1 LQSIF
6 VNLKNN
12 EIVVIIFKKK
22 RVSRMIT
29 NTELEYKGDLYPSEI
44 VSFKQEGDS
53 VYFHTDNSV
62 ILKLTV
68 LRDSMIRFRYT
79 TKGYFSNDFSY
90 AIDKSHSHGYNF
102 LEVTED
108 NHHYQIKTS
117 KVQCRIQKIDMRV
130 SIYDLNENVL
140 LEDELGFH
148 WEESYEYGGNIVK
161 MSKASKDGECFYGL
175 GDKATQLNL
184 KGKRVENFATDQYAF
199 SKDQEP
205 LYKVVPFYIGLQKK
219 ESYGIFFDN
228 TFRTYFDFCHERRNV
243 TSFWAEGGEMNY
255 YFIYGPLMQD
265 VVTTYTDLTGKP
277 ELPPLWALG
286 YHQCKWSYYPE
297 SNVKEVAAKF
307 RELQIPCDAIY
318 LDIDY
323 MDGFRCFIWNKNYF
337 PDPKRMVAE
346 LAEDGFKTIVIIDPG
361 IKIDKEYSIYKEA
374 LEKDYFCKRADGPFM
389 KGKVWPGECN
399 FPDYTNP
406 EVREWWAG
414 LFKEL
419 ISDIGVK
426 GVWNDM
432 NEPAVMEVP
441 NKTFPMDVRHN
452 YDGNPCSHRKA
463 HNIYGTQMARATYHG
478 VKRFA
483 YPKRPFVITRSA
495 YAGAQRYTSSW
506 TGDNVASWE
515 HLWIANIQVQRMC
528 ISGMGFTGSDIGGFA
543 EQPSGE
549 LYARW
554 IQLGVFHPF
563 CRTHS
568 SGDHG
573 DQEPW
578 AFDEE
583 VIDITRK
590 FVNLRY
596 QLLPYLY
603 TMFWQYIEEG
613 IPMLKPLVYYD
624 QDDTQTHYR
633 NDEFIFGNQIL
644 VCPILEPNSLGRRMY
659 IPNGQWYNYWTN
671 EFISGGKEI
680 WVDTKFDQIPIFV
693 KAGAIIPKYPVQQY
707 VGEKEI
713 TELTLDLYFNEG
725 KEKSEI
731 YEDAQ
736 DGYDYK
742 KGRYSLL
749 SLQTIGKEKELIVQ
763 LHKEGKYITSYSTFK
778 INLFGLPFS
787 VKEIEIDNVKIDFD
801 RKSLDKENYL
811 IIDKEFTELHIIGN

>member
-1 LQSIF
+1 
-6 VNLKNN
+6 
-12 EIVVIIFKKK
+12 
-22 RVSRMIT
+22 MIT
-29 NTELEYKGDLYPSEI
+29 NTELEYKGDLYPTKI
-44 VSFKQEGDS
+44 VAFEHDVDS
-53 VYFHTDNSV
+53 IYFHTDNSV
-62 ILKLTV
+62 ILKITV
-68 LRDSMIRFRYT
+68 LRDSLIRFRFT

-90 AIDKSHSHGYNF
+90 AVDKSHSHGYNF
-102 LEVTED
+102 LEVSEVED
-108 NHHYQIKTS
+108 YYQVKTS
-117 KVQCRIQKIDMRV
+117 KVKCRIQKIDMRL
-130 SIYDLNENVL
+130 SIFDLEENII

-175 GDKATQLNL
+175 GDKATQMNL
-184 KGKRVENFATDQYAF
+184 KGKRLENFATDQYAF
-199 SKDQEP
+199 QKDQEP
-205 LYKVVPFYIGLQKK
+205 LYKVVPFYIGLQNKQ
-219 ESYGIFFDN
+219 SYGIFFDN

-243 TSFWAEGGEMNY
+243 TSYWAEGGEMNY
-255 YFIYGPLMQD
+255 YFIYGPQMQD

-297 SNVKEVAAKF
+297 SNLKDVAAKF
-307 RELQIPCDAIY
+307 RELQIPCDALY

-323 MDGFRCFIWNKNYF
+323 MDGFRCFTWNKDYF

-346 LAEDGFKTIVIIDPG
+346 LAEDGFKTVVIIDPG
-361 IKIDKEYSIYKEA
+361 IKIDKEYAVYKEA
-374 LEKDYFCKRADGPFM
+374 LEKDYFCKRADGPYM

-406 EVREWWAG
+406 TVREWWAG

-441 NKTFPMDVRHN
+441 NKTFPMDVRHD

-506 TGDNVASWE
+506 TGDNVATWE
-515 HLWIANIQVQRMC
+515 HLWIANIQVQRMS

-624 QDDTQTHYR
+624 QDDIQTHYR

-659 IPNGQWYNYWTN
+659 IPRGYWYNYWTN
-671 EFISGGKEI
+671 EVVRGGKEI

-707 VGEKEI
+707 VGELEFE
-713 TELTLDLYFNEG
+713 ELTLDIYYKEG
-725 KEKSEI
+725 KEKSVV

-742 KGRYSLL
+742 KGRYSFL
-749 SLQTIGKEKELIVQ
+749 SFKTTGKENELIIQ
-763 LHKEGKYITSYSTFK
+763 LHKEGKYDTNYSKYK
-778 INLFGLPFS
+778 INLIGLPFK
-787 VKEIEIDNVKIDFD
+787 VETIEIDNVEVSFD
-801 RKSLDKENYL
+801 ENTLKKEGYL
-811 IIDKEFTELHIIGN
+811 IVDKEFTALHITGE

>member
-1 LQSIF
+1 
-6 VNLKNN
+6 
-12 EIVVIIFKKK
+12 
-22 RVSRMIT
+22 MIT
-29 NTELEYKGDLYPSEI
+29 NTALEYKGDLYPSKI
-44 VSFKQEGDS
+44 VSYEHEGDTI
-53 VYFHTDNSV
+53 FFNTDNKV
-62 ILKLTV
+62 ILKVTI
-68 LRDSMIRFRYT
+68 LRDSLIRFRFT

-90 AIDKSHSHGYNF
+90 AIDKTQLHGYNF
-102 LEVTED
+102 LELTEEET
-108 NHHYQIKTS
+108 YFQIRTS
-117 KVQCRIQKIDMRV
+117 KVKCKIQKRDLRL
-130 SIYDLNENVL
+130 SIYDLNDFL
-140 LEDELGFH
+140 ILEDELGFH

-161 MSKASKDGECFYGL
+161 MSKSSKDGECFYGL
-175 GDKATQLNL
+175 GDKATQMNL
-184 KGKRVENFATDQYAF
+184 KGKRLENFATDQYAF
-199 SKDQEP
+199 QKEQDP
-205 LYKVVPFYIGLQKK
+205 LYKVVPFYIGLHNKQ
-219 ESYGIFFDN
+219 SYGIFFDN
-228 TFRTYFDFCHERRNV
+228 TFRTFFDFCQERRNV
-243 TSFWAEGGEMNY
+243 ASFWAEGGEMNY
-255 YFIYGPLMQD
+255 YFIYGPQMED

-277 ELPPLWALG
+277 ELPPLWVLG

-297 SNVKEVAAKF
+297 SKVKEITSKF
-307 RELQIPCDAIY
+307 RELKIPCDAIY

-323 MDGFRCFIWNKNYF
+323 MEGFRCFTWNNEYF

-361 IKIDKEYSIYKEA
+361 IKIDKDYWVYKEA
-374 LEKDYFCKRADGPFM
+374 LEKDYFCKRADGPYM

-406 EVREWWAG
+406 VVREWWAG

-441 NKTFPMDVRHN
+441 NKTFPMDVRHS

-478 VKRFA
+478 VKRFT

-495 YAGAQRYTSSW
+495 YSGAQRYTSSW
-506 TGDNVASWE
+506 TGDNVATWE
-515 HLWIANIQVQRMC
+515 HLWIANIQVQRMS

-543 EQPSGE
+543 EQPTGE

-573 DQEPW
+573 NQEPW

-583 VIDITRK
+583 VINITRK
-590 FVNLRY
+590 FVSLRY

-644 VCPILEPNSLGRRMY
+644 VCPILEPNALGRRMY
-659 IPNGQWYNYWTN
+659 IPRGEWYNYWTN
-671 EFISGGKEI
+671 EFAIGGREVWI
-680 WVDTKFDQIPIFV
+680 DTKFDEIPVFV

-707 VGEKEI
+707 VGELEFD
-713 TELTLDLYFNEG
+713 ELTLDLYFKNG
-725 KEKSEI
+725 KEKSVV

-742 KGRYSLL
+742 KGRYSFL
-749 SLQTIGKEKELIVQ
+749 SFKTIGKEKELIVQ
-763 LHKEGKYITSYSTFK
+763 LHKEGKYDTPYSKYK
-778 INLFGLPFS
+778 INLIGLPFK
-787 VKEIEIDNVKIDFD
+787 VTEIEIDNEKVEFD
-801 RKSLDKENYL
+801 QIAFELNGFL
-811 IIDKEFTELHIIGN
+811 IVDKEFTELHIIGQ

>member
-1 LQSIF
+1 
-6 VNLKNN
+6 
-12 EIVVIIFKKK
+12 
-22 RVSRMIT
+22 MIT
-29 NTELEYKGDLYPSEI
+29 NTQLEYKGNLYPNKIISYI
-44 VSFKQEGDS
+44 QEVDS
-53 VYFHTDNSV
+53 IFFHTSNSV
-62 ILKLTV
+62 ILKVTV
-68 LRDSMIRFRYT
+68 LRDSMIRFRFT

-102 LEVTED
+102 LEVTEMPD
-108 NHHYQIKTS
+108 FYQIKTS
-117 KVQCRIQKIDMRV
+117 KVQCRIQKADLRL
-130 SIYDLNENVL
+130 SIYDLNENMI

-161 MSKASKDGECFYGL
+161 MSKASKDGESFYGL
-175 GDKATQLNL
+175 GDKATQQNL
-184 KGKRVENFATDQYAF
+184 KGKRLENFATDQYAF
-199 SKDQEP
+199 QKDQEP
-205 LYKVVPFYIGLQKK
+205 LYKVVPFYIGLQNKQA
-219 ESYGIFFDN
+219 YGIFFDN
-228 TFRTYFDFCHERRNV
+228 TFRTYFDFCQERRNV

-255 YFIYGPLMQD
+255 YFIYGPQMQD

-286 YHQCKWSYYPE
+286 YHQCKWSYFPE
-297 SNVKEVAAKF
+297 SNVKEITAKF

-323 MDGFRCFIWNKNYF
+323 MEGFRCFTWNKEYF

-346 LAEDGFKTIVIIDPG
+346 LAEDGFKTVVIIDPG
-361 IKIDKEYSIYKEA
+361 IKIDKEYSVYKEA
-374 LEKDYFCKRADGPFM
+374 LEKDYFCKRADGPYM

-406 EVREWWAG
+406 AVREWWAG

-441 NKTFPMDVRHN
+441 NKTFPMDVRHD

-463 HNIYGTQMARATYHG
+463 HNIYGTQMARATYEG

-483 YPKRPFVITRSA
+483 YPKRPFIITRSA
-495 YAGAQRYTSSW
+495 YSGAQRYTSSW
-506 TGDNVASWE
+506 TGDNVATWE
-515 HLWIANIQVQRMC
+515 HLWVANVQVQRMS

-578 AFDEE
+578 AFDIE
-583 VIDITRK
+583 VINITRK

-603 TMFWQYIEEG
+603 TMFWQYIEDG
-613 IPMLKPLVYYD
+613 VPMLKPLVYYD
-624 QDDTQTHYR
+624 QEDTQTHYR
-633 NDEFIFGNQIL
+633 NDEFVFGNQIL
-644 VCPILEPNSLGRRMY
+644 VCPILEPNAVGRRMY
-659 IPNGQWYNYWTN
+659 VPRGEWYNYWTN
-671 EFISGGKEI
+671 AQIEGGKEI
-680 WVDTKFDQIPIFV
+680 WIDTKYDEIPVFV

-707 VGEKEI
+707 VGELQFD
-713 TELTLDLYFNEG
+713 ELILDLYYKTG
-725 KEKSEI
+725 KEKSVV

-742 KGRYSLL
+742 KGRYSFL
-749 SLQTIGKEKELIVQ
+749 SFQTTGKEKELIIQ
-763 LHKEGKYITSYSTFK
+763 LHKEGKYDTNYTKYK
-778 INLFGLPFS
+778 INLIGLPFK
-787 VKEIEIDNVKIDFD
+787 VKKIEIDNVKIPFD
-801 RKSLDKENYL
+801 KIEFELQKFL
-811 IIDKEFTELHIIGN
+811 IVDKEFTELHIIGE

>member
-1 LQSIF
+1 
-6 VNLKNN
+6 
-12 EIVVIIFKKK
+12 
-22 RVSRMIT
+22 MIT
-29 NTELEYKGDLYPSEI
+29 NTSLEYKGDLYPSKI
-44 VSFKQEGDS
+44 VSYEHEGDTI
-53 VYFHTDNSV
+53 FFNTDNKV
-62 ILKLTV
+62 ILKVTI
-68 LRDSMIRFRYT
+68 LRDSLIRFRFT

-90 AIDKSHSHGYNF
+90 AIDKTQLHGYNF
-102 LEVTED
+102 LELTEEETFF
-108 NHHYQIKTS
+108 QIRTS
-117 KVQCRIQKIDMRV
+117 KVKCKIQKADLRL
-130 SIYDLNENVL
+130 SIYDLNDL
-140 LEDELGFH
+140 LILEDELGFH

-161 MSKASKDGECFYGL
+161 MSKSSKDGECFYGL
-175 GDKATQLNL
+175 GDKATQMNL
-184 KGKRVENFATDQYAF
+184 KGKRLENFATDQYAYQ
-199 SKDQEP
+199 KEQDP
-205 LYKVVPFYIGLQKK
+205 LYKVVPFYIGLQNKQ
-219 ESYGIFFDN
+219 SYGIFFDN
-228 TFRTYFDFCHERRNV
+228 TFRTFFDFCQERRNV

-255 YFIYGPLMQD
+255 YFIYGPQMED

-277 ELPPLWALG
+277 ELPPLWVLG

-297 SNVKEVAAKF
+297 SKVKEITSKF
-307 RELQIPCDAIY
+307 RELKIPCDAIY

-323 MDGFRCFIWNKNYF
+323 MEGFRCFTWSKEYF

-346 LAEDGFKTIVIIDPG
+346 LAEDGFKTVVIIDPG
-361 IKIDKEYSIYKEA
+361 IKIDKDYWVYQEA
-374 LEKDYFCKRADGPFM
+374 LEKDYFCKRADGPYM

-406 EVREWWAG
+406 VVREWWAG

-441 NKTFPMDVRHN
+441 NKTFPMDVRHS

-495 YAGAQRYTSSW
+495 YSGAQRYTSSW
-506 TGDNVASWE
+506 TGDNVATWE

-543 EQPSGE
+543 EQPTGE

-573 DQEPW
+573 NQEPW

-583 VIDITRK
+583 VINITRK
-590 FVNLRY
+590 FVSLRY

-644 VCPILEPNSLGRRMY
+644 VCPILEPNALGRRMY
-659 IPNGQWYNYWTN
+659 IPRGEWYNYWTN
-671 EFISGGKEI
+671 EFFTGGREVWI
-680 WVDTKFDQIPIFV
+680 DTKFDEIPVFV

-707 VGEKEI
+707 VGELEFD
-713 TELTLDLYFNEG
+713 ELTLDIYYKRG
-725 KEKSEI
+725 KEKSVV

-742 KGRYSLL
+742 KGRYSFL
-749 SLQTIGKEKELIVQ
+749 SFKTIGKEKELIVQ
-763 LHKEGKYITSYSTFK
+763 LHKEGKFDTPYSKYK
-778 INLFGLPFS
+778 INLIGLPFK
-787 VKEIEIDNVKIDFD
+787 VTEIEIDNEKVEFD
-801 RKSLDKENYL
+801 SVSFGENNSLL
-811 IIDKEFTELHIIGN
+811 VDKEFTELHIVGK

>member
-1 LQSIF
+1 
-6 VNLKNN
+6 
-12 EIVVIIFKKK
+12 
-22 RVSRMIT
+22 MIT
-29 NTELEYKGDLYPSEI
+29 NTSLEYKGDLYPSKI
-44 VSFKQEGDS
+44 VSYEHEGDS
-53 VYFHTDNSV
+53 IFFNTDNKV
-62 ILKLTV
+62 ILKVTI
-68 LRDSMIRFRYT
+68 LRDSLIRFRFT

-90 AIDKSHSHGYNF
+90 AIDKTQLHGYNF
-102 LEVTED
+102 LEVTEEET
-108 NHHYQIKTS
+108 YFQIRTS
-117 KVQCRIQKIDMRV
+117 KVKCKIQKADLRL
-130 SIYDLNENVL
+130 SIYDLNDFL
-140 LEDELGFH
+140 ILEDELGFH

-161 MSKASKDGECFYGL
+161 MSKYAKDGECYYGL
-175 GDKATQLNL
+175 GDKATQMNL
-184 KGKRVENFATDQYAF
+184 KGKRVENFATDQYAYQ
-199 SKDQEP
+199 KDQEP
-205 LYKVVPFYIGLQKK
+205 LYKVVPFYIGLHNKQ
-219 ESYGIFFDN
+219 SYGIFFDN
-228 TFRTYFDFCHERRNV
+228 TFRTFFDFCQERRNV

-255 YFIYGPLMQD
+255 YFVYGPQMQD

-277 ELPPLWALG
+277 ELPPLWVLG

-297 SNVKEVAAKF
+297 SKVKEITSKF

-323 MDGFRCFIWNKNYF
+323 MDGFRCFTWNKNYF

-361 IKIDKEYSIYKEA
+361 IKIDKDYWVYKEA
-374 LEKDYFCKRADGPFM
+374 LEKDYFCKRADGPYM

-406 EVREWWAG
+406 VVREWWAG

-419 ISDIGVK
+419 IADIGVK

-441 NKTFPMDVRHN
+441 NKTFPMDVRHI

-478 VKRFA
+478 VKRFV

-506 TGDNVASWE
+506 TGDNVATWE
-515 HLWIANIQVQRMC
+515 HLWIANIQVQRLS

-543 EQPSGE
+543 EQPTGE

-573 DQEPW
+573 NQEPW

-583 VIDITRK
+583 VINITRK
-590 FVNLRY
+590 FVSLRY

-613 IPMLKPLVYYD
+613 VPMLKPLVYYD

-644 VCPILEPNSLGRRMY
+644 VCPILEPNAVGRRMY
-659 IPNGQWYNYWTN
+659 IPRGEWYNYWTN
-671 EFISGGKEI
+671 ELFMGGKEI
-680 WVDTKFDQIPIFV
+680 WIDTKFDEIPVFV

-707 VGEKEI
+707 VGELEFD
-713 TELTLDLYFNEG
+713 ELTLDVYYKNG
-725 KEKSEI
+725 KEQSAV

-742 KGRYSLL
+742 KGRYSYL
-749 SLQTIGKEKELIVQ
+749 SLRNIGKEKELIIQ
-763 LHKEGKYITSYSTFK
+763 LHKEGKYITPYTKYK
-778 INLFGLPFS
+778 INLIGLPFK
-787 VKEIEIDNVKIDFD
+787 VAEIEIDNEKIEFN
-801 RKSLDKENYL
+801 KINFEQNNFLL
-811 IIDKEFTELHIIGN
+811 IDKEFNELHIVGE

>member
-1 LQSIF
+1 
-6 VNLKNN
+6 
-12 EIVVIIFKKK
+12 
-22 RVSRMIT
+22 MIT
-29 NTELEYKGDLYPSEI
+29 NTELEYKGDLYPSKI
-44 VSFKQEGDS
+44 VLCQHEVDS
-53 VYFHTDNSV
+53 VCFHSENSV

-68 LRDSMIRFRYT
+68 LRDSLIRFRYT
-79 TKGYFSNDFSY
+79 TKGFFSNDFSY
-90 AIDKSHSHGYNF
+90 AIDKKHTHGYNF
-102 LEVTED
+102 LEVTEQSD
-108 NHHYQIKTS
+108 YYLVKTN
-117 KVQCRIQKIDMRV
+117 KVECHIQKIDMRV
-130 SIYDLNENVL
+130 SIFDLEGLVL

-148 WEESYEYGGNIVK
+148 WEESYEFGGNIVK
-161 MSKASKDGECFYGL
+161 MSKTSREGECFYGL

-184 KGKRVENFATDQYAF
+184 KGKRLENFATDQYAF
-199 SKDQEP
+199 QKDQDP
-205 LYKVVPFYIGLQKK
+205 LYKVVPFYIGLQNKQA
-219 ESYGIFFDN
+219 YGVFFDN
-228 TFRTYFDFCHERRNV
+228 TFRSFFDFCQERRNV

-255 YFIYGPLMQD
+255 YFFYGPQMQD
-265 VVTTYTDLTGKP
+265 VVVNYTDLTGKP
-277 ELPPLWALG
+277 ELPPLWTLG

-297 SNVKEVAAKF
+297 DKVKEITSKF

-323 MDGFRCFIWNKNYF
+323 MEGFRCFTWNKKYF
-337 PDPKRMVAE
+337 PDPKKMVSE
-346 LAEDGFKTIVIIDPG
+346 LLELGFKTVVIIDPG
-361 IKIDKEYSIYKEA
+361 IKIDKQYSVYNEA
-374 LEKDYFCKRADGPFM
+374 IEKDYFCKRADGPYM

-406 EVREWWAG
+406 LVREWWAG

-419 ISDIGVK
+419 IADIGVK

-478 VKRFA
+478 VKRFS
-483 YPKRPFVITRSA
+483 YPKRPFIITRSA
-495 YAGAQRYTSSW
+495 YSGAQRYSSSW

-515 HLWIANIQVQRMC
+515 HLWLANVQMQRMS

-573 DQEPW
+573 EQEPW

-590 FVNLRY
+590 FINLRY

-624 QDDTQTHYR
+624 QDDLQTHYR
-633 NDEFIFGNQIL
+633 NDEFVFGNQIL
-644 VCPILEPNSLGRRMY
+644 VCPILEPNAVGRRMY
-659 IPNGQWYNYWTN
+659 IPRGKWYNYWTN
-671 EFISGGKEI
+671 ELVYGGKEI
-680 WVDTKFDQIPIFV
+680 YVATQFDQIPIFI
-693 KAGAIIPKYPVQQY
+693 KAGAIIPKYPVQQF
-707 VGEKEI
+707 VGEIEFD
-713 TELTLDLYFNEG
+713 ELQLDVYFKDG
-725 KEKSEI
+725 KEKSFV

-742 KGRYSLL
+742 KGRYSFL
-749 SLQTIGKEKELIVQ
+749 SFQTTGKVKELIIQ
-763 LHKEGKYITSYSTFK
+763 LHKEGKYDTNYTKYK
-778 INLFGLPFS
+778 INIIGLPFR
-787 VKEIEIDNVKIDFD
+787 VKKIQIDNVKFHFD
-801 RKSLDKENYL
+801 KVAFEQDKCL
-811 IIDKEFTELHIIGN
+811 IIDKEFTELHFVGE

>member
-1 LQSIF
+1 
-6 VNLKNN
+6 
-12 EIVVIIFKKK
+12 
-22 RVSRMIT
+22 MIT

-44 VSFKQEGDS
+44 VSFEKEVDS

-62 ILKLTV
+62 ILKITV
-68 LRDSMIRFRYT
+68 LRDSLIRFRYT

-102 LEVTED
+102 LEITEE
-108 NHHYQIKTS
+108 NEFYQVKTS
-117 KVQCRIQKIDMRV
+117 KVLCKIQKIDMRI
-130 SIYDLNENVL
+130 SIFDLKETVL

-148 WEESYEYGGNIVK
+148 WEESFEFGGNIVK
-161 MSKASKDGECFYGL
+161 MSKASRDGECFYGL
-175 GDKATQLNL
+175 GDKATQMNL
-184 KGKRVENFATDQYAF
+184 KGKRLENFATDQYAF
-199 SKDQEP
+199 KKDQEP

-219 ESYGIFFDN
+219 QSYGIFFDN

-255 YFIYGPLMQD
+255 YFIYGPQMQD

-286 YHQCKWSYYPE
+286 YHQCKWSYFPE
-297 SNVKEVAAKF
+297 SNVKEITAKF
-307 RELQIPCDAIY
+307 RALQIPCDAIY

-323 MDGFRCFIWNKNYF
+323 MDGFRCFTWNKEYF

-361 IKIDKEYSIYKEA
+361 IKIDKEYSVYKEA
-374 LEKDYFCKRADGPFM
+374 LAKDYFCKRADGPYM

-495 YAGAQRYTSSW
+495 YSGAQRYTSSW
-506 TGDNVASWE
+506 TGDNVATWE

-624 QDDTQTHYR
+624 QDDIQTHYR

-659 IPNGQWYNYWTN
+659 VPRGHWYNYWTN

-680 WVDTKFDQIPIFV
+680 WVDSKFDQIPIFV
-693 KAGAIIPKYPVQQY
+693 KAGAVIPKYPVQQY
-707 VGEKEI
+707 VGELEFD
-713 TELTLDLYFNEG
+713 ELMLDVYYNEG

-749 SLQTIGKEKELIVQ
+749 SFQTIGKEKELIIQ
-763 LHKEGKYITSYSTFK
+763 LHKDGKYDTNYSKFK
-778 INLFGLPFS
+778 LNLVGLPF
-787 VKEIEIDNVKIDFD
+787 KIKKIEIDNEKVGFD
-801 RKSLDKENYL
+801 KKAFEADNYIL
-811 IIDKEFTELHIIGN
+811 IHKEFTELHIIGD